1 MVGEE
6 NATCL
11 AAVDRVVQSSAFR
24 QSEIL
29 PRLLRYL
36 ADKAVD
42 GMADQ
47 LKEYTIGIEALGKPS
62 TYDPRQDSAVRI
74 HVGRLRQRLDEY
86 YRAEGKNDPVLMYL
100 PKGHFKLNFEV
111 RNQSAPDVAPPV
123 SAVETASFVGNTRS
137 TSVRLLIAAL
147 VVASGYALWSTTRLL
162 SEPRNSTPATGY
174 WNREMNDLWRPF
186 LVPGHQVIIAT
197 AYPLFIGLQGAGF
210 YRDPSVDSLDQANGS
225 PRLTAVRKALG
236 NPAILARHTYTS
248 AGDANAL
255 FMLGRIFSVRDVN
268 VSLVKSEDLT
278 WQQLA
283 DNSIVMVGGP
293 QFFASL
299 LKGLPSA
306 LSYSLEQDG
315 LRLLHPNPGEPEQMP
330 DHYTPVTRIVPER
343 RDHSGEPYA
352 YALITH
358 IPGPLGRSD
367 ILSFSSNRNAGTLAA
382 VEWFTNPD
390 LVRVLASKIKKST
403 GTLPLFYQIV
413 LKVRYQDAVPTDVSM
428 VAHAEIQNPPAR

>member
-6 NATCL
+6 NVTWL

-36 ADKAVD
+36 ADKALD
-42 GMADQ
+42 GTADQ
-47 LKEYTIGIEALGKPS
+47 LKEYTIGIEALGKPC

-74 HVGRLRQRLDEY
+74 HVGRLRQRLEEY
-86 YRAEGKNDPVLMYL
+86 YRAGGKNDPVVMYL
-100 PKGHFKLNFEV
+100 PKGHFKLNFEA
-111 RNQSAPDVAPPV
+111 RDQSVPEAAQPV
-123 SAVETASFVGNTRS
+123 SAVEPASFAGNTRS

-147 VVASGYALWSTTRLL
+147 IVVSGYALWSTTRLL
-162 SEPRNSTPATGY
+162 SEPRNATLAAGY

-186 LVPGHQVIIAT
+186 LIPGRQVIIST
-197 AYPLFIGLQGAGF
+197 AYPLFIGLLGAGF
-210 YRDPSVDSLDQANGS
+210 YRDPSVDSLDQAQVS

-236 NPAILARHTYTS
+236 NPGMLARHTYTS

-268 VSLVKSEDLT
+268 VSMAKSEDLT

-283 DNSIVMVGGP
+283 DNSVVMVGGP

-315 LRLLHPNPGEPEQMP
+315 LRTLHPNPGEPEQMP
-330 DHYTPVTRIVPER
+330 DRYTPITRTVPER
-343 RDHSGEPYA
+343 HDHSGEPYA

-390 LVRVLASKIKKST
+390 LVRILASKIRKT
-403 GTLPLFYQIV
+403 NGTLPRFYQVV
-413 LKVRYQDAVPTDVSM
+413 LKVRYQDAVPTDVSF
-428 VAHAEIQNPPAR
+428 VAHAEIQSPPAR